1 MARPVSQQSK
11 PLEHRVAVVTAAA
24 GVGIGG
30 SVARRLHADGARV
43 IVSDVHAGRLD
54 KICSDLDIE
63 GAVIDVA
70 DPVALADHIGRV
82 EAAHGHI
89 DILVNCAGI
98 NVVKPTWELSDT
110 EWTHTF
116 DVNLHA
122 TFRAVRVALPPMIA
136 RNSGA
141 IVSIASIAAW
151 DPPQHEVAYAT
162 SKAALIG
169 FTRALAREVAAT
181 GVRVNAVAPGFV
193 ENPFLEKLYGRE
205 RMHSLRESAPLRRGV
220 KPEEVAGVV
229 AWLASDEAEYV
240 TGETITIAG
249 GTFFRH
255 G

>member
-11 PLEHRVAVVTAAA
+11 PLEHRVALVTAAA

-54 KICSDLDIE
+54 KICSELDIE

-89 DILVNCAGI
+89 DILVNCAGV
-98 NVVKPTWELSDT
+98 NVVKPTWELSDS

-122 TFRAVRVALPPMIA
+122 AFRAVRVALPPMIA

-205 RMHSLRESAPLRRGV
+205 RMHSLRESAPLHRGV

-255 G
+255 A